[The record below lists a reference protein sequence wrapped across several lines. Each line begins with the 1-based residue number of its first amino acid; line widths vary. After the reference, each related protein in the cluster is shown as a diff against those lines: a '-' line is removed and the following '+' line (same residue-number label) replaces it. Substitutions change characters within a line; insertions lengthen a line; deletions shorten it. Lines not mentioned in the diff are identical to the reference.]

1 LRIFISGH
9 LSQTPPIFIVA
20 KNTTS
25 FHLDR
30 YFVELFGIKK
40 RLFVIDRLINLE
52 ISTGTVGIDVEFVC
66 LQFRKLLEQIA
77 MLSLIA
83 HVDEYSKIQSR
94 FASQWNAKK
103 ILKEIE
109 ELNENYYPTPAK
121 INEDERGKFIDP
133 ILKTDYL
140 SKDDFLEL
148 YQICSS
154 VIHAEN
160 PYVDEPKTPRPIEA
174 TFKKWYDKVYNL
186 ISFHVLVL
194 FRMEYTFYGELFND
208 TGVPRVQLLEK
219 IAD

>member
-1 LRIFISGH
+1 M
-9 LSQTPPIFIVA
+9 TN
-20 KNTTS
+20 KDTTN

-30 YFVELFGIKK
+30 YFAELYGIKN
-40 RLFVIDRLINLE
+40 RLIIIDRFIKLNIT
-52 ISTGTVGIDVEFVC
+52 TGVVGLDVEFVC
-66 LQFRKLLEQIA
+66 LQFRKLIEQIA

-83 HVDEYSKIQSR
+83 HVEEYAKIQSR
-94 FASQWNAKK
+94 FATQWNAKK
-103 ILKEIE
+103 IFKELE
-109 ELNENYYPTPAK
+109 ELNENFYPIPAK

-133 ILKTDYL
+133 ILNNDFL

-160 PYVDEPKTPRPIEA
+160 PYVEEPKLPRPIEA

-194 FRMEYTFYGELFND
+194 YRMEYTFYGELFNE
-208 TGVPRVQLLEK
+208 TGIPRVQLLQK
-219 IAD
+219 ISD

>member
-1 LRIFISGH
+1 MTEKDI
-9 LSQTPPIFIVA
+9 T
-20 KNTTS
+20 K

-30 YFVELFGIKK
+30 YFAELYGIKN
-40 RLFVIDRLINLE
+40 RLHIIDRLIKLNLT
-52 ISTGTVGIDVEFVC
+52 TGIVGLDVEFVC
-66 LQFRKLLEQIA
+66 LQFRKLIEQIA

-83 HVDEYSKIQSR
+83 HVEEYSQIQSR

-103 ILKEIE
+103 ILKELE
-109 ELNENYYPTPAK
+109 ELNENFYPIPAK

-133 ILKTDYL
+133 ILNTDFL

-160 PYVDEPKTPRPIEA
+160 PYVEEPKLPRPIEA

-186 ISFHVLVL
+186 ISCHVLVL
-194 FRMEYTFYGELFND
+194 YRMEYTFYGELFND
-208 TGVPRVQLLEK
+208 SAIPRVQLLQK
-219 IAD
+219 ISD

>member
-1 LRIFISGH
+1 M
-9 LSQTPPIFIVA
+9 TKKDA
-20 KNTTS
+20 TD

-30 YFVELFGIKK
+30 YFVQLYGIKN
-40 RLFVIDRLINLE
+40 RLIIIDKFIKL
-52 ISTGTVGIDVEFVC
+52 SMTTGTVGLDVEFVC
-66 LQFRKLLEQIA
+66 LQFRKLIEQIA

-83 HVDEYSKIQSR
+83 HVEEYAKIQRR

-109 ELNENYYPTPAK
+109 ELNENFYPIPAK
-121 INEDERGKFIDP
+121 IHEDERGKFIDP
-133 ILKTDYL
+133 ILNTDYL

-160 PYVDEPKTPRPIEA
+160 PYVEVPKLPRPIEA

-194 FRMEYTFYGELFND
+194 YRMEYTFYGELFNE
-208 TGVPRVQLLEK
+208 TGIPRIQLLEK
-219 IAD
+219 ISD